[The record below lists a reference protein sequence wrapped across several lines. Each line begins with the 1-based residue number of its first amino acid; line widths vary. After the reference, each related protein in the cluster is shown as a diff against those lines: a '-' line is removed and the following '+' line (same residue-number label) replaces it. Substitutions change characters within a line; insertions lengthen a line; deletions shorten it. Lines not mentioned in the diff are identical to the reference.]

1 MNELDLIG
9 DFRSAIPHSDPAA
22 RAAARARLDARIGGR
37 ASWWRRRTVVLAAAA
52 LLAVVAVGTAVAFGD
67 DLVDLVRGKPA
78 PSTFQGPHPAPFA
91 DFSAEQVDGMKNI
104 PEKAREQ
111 FLQFTVPSDAWRGVF
126 AFRTSYGPVALYT
139 GTARNGSLCWTYV
152 FISEDATRP
161 IKGHNFTSSGCG
173 PKSWHMGDRGARPP
187 HPRLG
192 AVYAELNSW
201 VPGDERA
208 SDPGLGKHVPRIF
221 FGKAA
226 LGVDHVEVRLR
237 DGSSRRLKV
246 WDTLF
251 AGELPWGVVPVEARA
266 YDRDG
271 RLLAM
276 VPCGTNGG
284 YGGVMPNGGSL
295 YVVAY
300 ACQPGQR

>member
-1 MNELDLIG
+1 MDDLQLIR
-9 DFRSAIPHSDPAA
+9 DFRSEVPGADPAA
-22 RAAARARLDARIGGR
+22 RAAARERLATRFDART
-37 ASWWRRRTVVLAAAA
+37 AWWRRRAVVLAATA
-52 LLAVVAVGTAVAFGD
+52 LLAVIAVGTAVAYGD

-78 PSTFQGPHPAPFA
+78 PSTFSGPEPAPFA
-91 DFSAEQVDGMKNI
+91 DFSDENVESIKNI

-111 FLQFTVPSDAWRGVF
+111 FREFTVPSDGWTGVF
-126 AFRTSYGPVALYT
+126 AFRTHYGPVALYT
-139 GTARNGSLCWTYV
+139 GTARNGSLCWSYV
-152 FISEDATRP
+152 FISEDAKEP

-173 PKSWHMGDRGARPP
+173 PKSWRIGDRGARPP
-187 HPRLG
+187 HPRLP
-192 AVYAELNSW
+192 AISAELNSW
-201 VPGDERA
+201 VPGDER
-208 SDPGLGKHVPRIF
+208 SVDPGLGKHVPRIF

-226 LGVDHVEVRLR
+226 LGVDRVEVRLR
-237 DGSSRRLKV
+237 DGRSRLLQV
-246 WDTLF
+246 WDTFF
-251 AGELPWGVVPVEARA
+251 AGEVPWGAVPVETRA

-271 RLLAM
+271 RLLAT